1 MRGFTV
7 VVLCLEAKGI
17 ELRDVAFLAETYIW
31 RFPKHEYIYTYIY
44 TIAAP

>member
-31 RFPKHEYIYTYIY
+31 RFPKHEYIYLTI
-44 TIAAP
+44 IAAP